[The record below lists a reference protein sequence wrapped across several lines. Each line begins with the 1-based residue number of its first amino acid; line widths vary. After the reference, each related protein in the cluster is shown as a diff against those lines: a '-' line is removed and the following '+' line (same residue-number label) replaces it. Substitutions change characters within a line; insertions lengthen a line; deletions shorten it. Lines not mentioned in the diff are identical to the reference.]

1 MRALALSSW
10 LYINEQI
17 NKQINKQINNVQE
30 KFFSL
35 KKMIKI

>member
-1 MRALALSSW
+1 MRALTLSSW

-30 KFFSL
+30 KFL
-35 KKMIKI
+35 VKKMIKI